1 MADDSSTGSP
11 QRGSSVRGIPPLRE
25 LSICCWP
32 LRDSLAGG
40 MALLGIMILTGGFF
54 LLTGQLWMSL
64 FVLLVLVICTW
75 RIWIPV
81 HFEFGASGITRTC
94 LGRRQQIPWYLVA
107 RAERCRDGIRL
118 YPRFQQAS
126 MARLHAV
133 HIYSTPQA
141 QLLHQ
146 LVDKYLAKPQGHA
159 AEEA

>member
-11 QRGSSVRGIPPLRE
+11 QRGSSVHGIPPLRE

-32 LRDSLAGG
+32 LRDSLTGV
-40 MALLGIMILTGGFF
+40 MALLGIVILSGGFF

-118 YPRFQQAS
+118 YPRSAD
-126 MARLHAV
+126 APLATLHAL
-133 HIYSTPQA
+133 HIYSASHTE
-141 QLLHQ
+141 LLHE
-146 LVDKYLAKPQGHA
+146 LVERYLVVPERPADG
-159 AEEA
+159 